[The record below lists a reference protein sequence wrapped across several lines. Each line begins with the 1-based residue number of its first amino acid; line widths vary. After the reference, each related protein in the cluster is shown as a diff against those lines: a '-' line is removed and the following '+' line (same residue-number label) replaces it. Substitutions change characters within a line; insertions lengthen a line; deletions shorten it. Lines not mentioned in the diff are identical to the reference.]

1 MSDKALSYA
10 EEIRLEYDPEKLAP
24 APAGGFA
31 SAAEAA
37 EAAASAGLPLPLPCP
52 GGLAPTAQPLTP
64 APAETDSL
72 ARFAGYDAVVMTY
85 TAAEAASLAAL
96 FTPDHRVS
104 TWYEYRHGIDAYI
117 PVVTG
122 PKAPFNATDPRF
134 ERYYHSL
141 GLYFPC
147 TIGSAKVLLIKS
159 GLHMDYD
166 TKTLAPNGLVPFY
179 KLVSEIVQTVKTKMF
194 ITTGTGGGIGSAVK
208 LGDVIVAAQTRFD
221 CTEQFKSQ
229 SWATQSYKTSS
240 FARAALGLITP
251 ELTKPNAQHI
261 ATATPIA
268 GRSEPK
274 IWSADSTIVTTDIF
288 AFDTSN
294 NYFKLQSLGQVCDTG
309 DATVGRA
316 LANFPAV
323 EWYAIRNASDP
334 QVPMNGT
341 TQQDYRQA
349 DAEAGSI
356 YRKYGGYTTAASV
369 VATWA
374 IIASSE
380 AAGAH
385 TKTDAVS
392 LIAERMR
399 SVVSEEYEVM

>member
-10 EEIRLEYDPEKLAP
+10 EQIRLEYDPERVASV
-24 APAGGFA
+24 PAGGFA

-37 EAAASAGLPLPLPCP
+37 EAAAAAGLPLPLSWPVD
-52 GGLAPTAQPLTP
+52 LRPTAQPLNP

-96 FTPDHRVS
+96 FTPDYRAS
-104 TWYEYRHGIDAYI
+104 AWYEYRHGIDAYI
-117 PVVTG
+117 PIVTG

-134 ERYYHSL
+134 QRYYHSL

-179 KLVSEIVQTVKTKMF
+179 KLISEIVQTVKPRMF

-221 CTEQFKSQ
+221 CTGQFKSQ
-229 SWATQSYKTSS
+229 SWATQSYKTSPLA
-240 FARAALGLITP
+240 FAALALITP

-274 IWSADSTIVTTDIF
+274 IWSADSTIVTTDLF

-294 NYFKLQSLGQVCDTG
+294 NYFKLQSLGQVCDMG

-316 LANFPAV
+316 LVNFPDV
-323 EWYAIRNASDP
+323 KWYAIRNASDP
-334 QVPMNGT
+334 QVPINGT
-341 TQQDYRQA
+341 TEQDYKDA
-349 DAEAGSI
+349 DAQAGTI

-380 AAGAH
+380 GAGAH
-385 TKTDAVS
+385 AQKH
-392 LIAERMR
+392 
-399 SVVSEEYEVM
+399 